1 MTDVTSKSPERSN
14 TTLWILIASF
24 VIPAVL
30 AYGYFFIGD
39 APGVKSNGTLIVP
52 IIDIH
57 TLNITGKDNA
67 KLEEEELTPH
77 WRMIYFTNADCDET
91 CQSTLYNIR
100 QVAIGMGKY
109 QDRINYAVI
118 HLEQPDSA
126 FVSLLAKEHKG
137 AASLYTKIENI
148 SAIRTLENNSDKLR
162 SIYLVDPLGNIM
174 MYFPEDLN
182 PKLILKDL
190 NKLLKISRLR

>member
-1 MTDVTSKSPERSN
+1 
-14 TTLWILIASF
+14 
-24 VIPAVL
+24 L